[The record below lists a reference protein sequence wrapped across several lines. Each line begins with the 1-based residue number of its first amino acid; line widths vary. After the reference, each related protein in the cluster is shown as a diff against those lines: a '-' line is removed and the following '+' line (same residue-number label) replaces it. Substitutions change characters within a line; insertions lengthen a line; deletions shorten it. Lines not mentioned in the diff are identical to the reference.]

1 MHEASNLNN
10 LEYCRYGFDVKK
22 KFNWKKLVTNIQN
35 YIKSINENYYNE
47 LCDRIDYYNGY
58 AKYVD
63 NQTIECEKKDG
74 KKVILK
80 CKRSVV
86 AVGGR
91 PKYLGVKNDN
101 LCVTSDELFSL
112 KKQSKKVLIIGGS
125 YIAMET
131 AGFLN
136 GLGSKVVVL
145 VRSKILKGFDEEC
158 VNLLVEDMKMRGI
171 EFREGELKGGFERVR
186 GGIEANGE
194 VYDEVVLAVGREP
207 FRDYNTIGLKVNE
220 VGKVISV
227 GRMMDTSVKDV
238 YVVGDVME
246 GEDELATVAIEEG
259 RVLMERLYG
268 GGKGKLEGVVPTT
281 VFTPLEYSCVG
292 MTEMEAREKFEGKV
306 DVYYR
311 RWRSLEE
318 DFGKSK
324 EFNFVKMVVVKGKLV
339 GMHLI
344 GKKSSEIIQ
353 GFLMQINKKMF
364 QNVVGIHPT
373 TAEGIFK
380 LKARGC

>member
-1 MHEASNLNN
+1 M
-10 LEYCRYGFDVKK
+10 
-22 KFNWKKLVTNIQN
+22 
-35 YIKSINENYYNE
+35 
-47 LCDRIDYYNGY
+47 
-58 AKYVD
+58 
-63 NQTIECEKKDG
+63 
-74 KKVILK
+74 ILK
-80 CKRSVV
+80 CKKSVV
-86 AVGGR
+86 AVGGK

-101 LCVTSDELFSL
+101 LCLTSNELFAL
-112 KKQSKKVLIIGGS
+112 KKQPKKVLIIGGS

-136 GLGSKVVVL
+136 GLGSKVVIL

-158 VNLLVEDMKMRGI
+158 VNLLVEDMKRRGI

-194 VYDEVVLAVGREP
+194 VFDEVVLAIGREP
-207 FRDYNTIGLKVNE
+207 FRDYNTIGLTVNE
-220 VGKVISV
+220 VGKVRSV
-227 GRMMDTSVKDV
+227 GKMMDTSVKDV

-292 MTEMEAREKFEGKV
+292 MTEMEAREKFEEKV

-318 DFGKSK
+318 EFGKSE
-324 EFNFVKMVVVKGKLV
+324 EFNFVKMVVGKGKLV

-353 GFLMQINKKMF
+353 GFTMQINKPMF
-364 QNVVGIHPT
+364 HNVMGIHPT
-373 TAEGIFK
+373 TAEGIFR